1 MQYYRIEGRKPVK
14 FVVEMGLGAC
24 VEEWNSLAQNL
35 KNRGGVLLY
44 ERAGTGRSK
53 SSGAERSPE
62 NIAAEL
68 HELLNHIEHEP
79 KIILLAHSQ
88 GGLYAQQYIRMYPEQ
103 VQGVIFIDPLS
114 AGDYVFKE
122 QLTEKEYVK
131 SGVDKSKNLLILE
144 KMAKFR
150 LGWISR
156 KMMKN
161 APPFYYAEFS
171 EQETEAIL
179 NSYTDRGHLRTCYQ
193 EYLLAHEKERVKD
206 LREKGDFPDI
216 PLTLITH
223 SSAFAIEE
231 SMKFGNNTYEFAAKI
246 EEMWQNLMKEYLR
259 FSSESRYV
267 QADHSGHYIH
277 LTEPELILREVDRML
292 QND

>member
-1 MQYYRIEGRKPVK
+1 MQYYRIEGRKPVT
-14 FVVEMGLGAC
+14 FVVEMGLCAC
-24 VEEWNSLAQNL
+24 AEEWNSLTKSL
-35 KNRGGVLLY
+35 MEKGGVLLY
-44 ERAGTGRSK
+44 ERAGTGRSG

-62 NIAAEL
+62 NIAGEL
-68 HELLNHIEHEP
+68 HELMNHIEHEP

-88 GGLYAQQYIRMYPEQ
+88 GGLYAQQYIRMYPEE
-103 VQGVIFIDPLS
+103 VRGVIFIDPLS

-122 QLTEKEYVK
+122 QLSEKEYVK
-131 SGVDKSKNLLILE
+131 SGVDKSRNLLILE

-150 LGWISR
+150 LGWLSR

-193 EYLLAHEKERVKD
+193 EYLLAHDKELVKD
-206 LREKGDFPDI
+206 LREKGNFPDI

-223 SSAFAIEE
+223 SSDFAIEE
-231 SMKFGNNTYEFAAKI
+231 NMKFGNNTHEFAVKI
-246 EEMWQNLMKEYLR
+246 EEMWQNLMMEYLH
-259 FSSESRYV
+259 FSSKSRYV
-267 QADHSGHYIH
+267 QANHSGHYIH

-292 QND
+292 